1 MTDYLKTTKKPLL
14 IGGILF
20 LLLILFTAAAS
31 FQLLGQTNLTNQITF
46 SITRLIIWFCL
57 FLIYM
62 YSIKIE
68 KQPFLL
74 WTEKNYSLPIFF
86 KSVAKIMLSIF
97 LAMLVVY
104 VIFKITNSNIDSK
117 KMNEFTKLFKNNI
130 SLILFASVTA
140 GVTEELIFRGYLIP
154 RLEILL
160 KNTNLSILISS
171 ILFGLMHYSYGTLI
185 QIIGPIFIGLVFAL
199 HYQKHRSI
207 KIIIMCHFLWDLLV
221 LFNKTSQLQ

>member
-199 HYQKHRSI
+199 HYQKHRNI

>member
-97 LAMLVVY
+97 LAMLLVY

-117 KMNEFTKLFKNNI
+117 KMNEIMKFFKNNI
-130 SLILFASVTA
+130 SLILFTSVTA

-160 KNTNLSILISS
+160 KNTHLSILISS

-199 HYQKHRSI
+199 HYQKYRNI
-207 KIIIMCHFLWDLLV
+207 KILIMSHFLWDLLV
-221 LFNKTSQLQ
+221 LLNKTSQLQ

>member
-117 KMNEFTKLFKNNI
+117 KMNEFTKLFNNNI